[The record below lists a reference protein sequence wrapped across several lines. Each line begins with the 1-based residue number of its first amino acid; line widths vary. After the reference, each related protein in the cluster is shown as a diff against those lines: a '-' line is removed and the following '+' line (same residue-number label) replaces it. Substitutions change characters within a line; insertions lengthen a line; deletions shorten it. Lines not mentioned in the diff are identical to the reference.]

1 MINFLVVDKII
12 KDALVEDIPGEDI
25 STNSVISEN
34 SNSTIDLIC
43 KEEGI
48 IAGLKVFEIVFK
60 ILGNVEVTLLK
71 NDGDKIY
78 PGDKIALI
86 KGNTRFI
93 LQGERVA
100 LNLLQRMSGIATL
113 TNKYVKEIEHTN
125 AKLLDTRKTT
135 PNLKILEKYSVKIG
149 GGHNHRFNLS
159 DGVMLKDNHIAAAG
173 GITNAVKLC
182 RENSSFVRK
191 IEVETETL
199 DMVKEAI
206 EAKASP
212 LKPKEYRSYKSSI
225 FFILLVACLKN
236 DLSTSLDKIP
246 LPLSVILICFFPP
259 STMSITICVAPAS
272 MEFSINSLVTEEGL
286 STTSPAAILFIV
298 KSSNIFIFF
307 DIIFLQRIILSHSVG
322 S

>member
-12 KDALVEDIPGEDI
+12 KDALIEDIPGEDI

-34 SNSTIDLIC
+34 SISTVDLIC

-48 IAGLKVFEIVFK
+48 ISGLQVFERVFH
-60 ILGNVEVTLLK
+60 ILGNVEVTFFK
-71 NDGDKIY
+71 QDGDKVY
-78 PGDKIALI
+78 PKDKIAII
-86 KGNTRFI
+86 KGNTRNI

-159 DGVMLKDNHIAAAG
+159 DGIMLKDNHIAAAG

-191 IEVETETL
+191 IEVETENL
-199 DMVKEAI
+199 DMVKEALH
-206 EAKASP
+206 AKADIIMFDNMN
-212 LKPKEYRSYKSSI
+212 LDIAKQAVEMIGDSSI
-225 FFILLVACLKN
+225 IEFSGNVCLENIKSIGEIGVDFISVGALTHSAKILDLSMKNLKN
-236 DLSTSLDKIP
+236 I
-246 LPLSVILICFFPP
+246 
-259 STMSITICVAPAS
+259 
-272 MEFSINSLVTEEGL
+272 
-286 STTSPAAILFIV
+286 
-298 KSSNIFIFF
+298 
-307 DIIFLQRIILSHSVG
+307 
-322 S
+322 